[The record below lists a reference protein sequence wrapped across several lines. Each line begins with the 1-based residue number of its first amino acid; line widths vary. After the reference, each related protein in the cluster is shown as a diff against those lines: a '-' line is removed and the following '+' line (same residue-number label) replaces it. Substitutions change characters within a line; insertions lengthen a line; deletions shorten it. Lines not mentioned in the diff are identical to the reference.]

1 MRRRGGALATNLQTE
16 RPRALFLSPESPY
29 PMQGGGALRSAS
41 LLHYLGAHA
50 DVDLIVF
57 REPSAPDPAKL
68 LPPMLV
74 RRVVTI
80 ELPVHRT
87 GGAARAVRN
96 AWRLARR
103 TPPLVDRFAGFES
116 QIAAAVAG
124 QSYAVGVIEHFWCA
138 AYWDQIAPV
147 CRQTILDLHNIESV
161 LHSRCAETERGA
173 TALAHAAFAAAALN
187 LERAWLPRFTQVL
200 VTSAPDAKLARERAP
215 QARVTVYP
223 NAVPLVPVPTRVPD
237 QAVVFSGNLEY
248 HPNISAVRFFR
259 QEIWPLLREQWPALV
274 WRLVGKNPHAIQTW
288 ISDDSRIEVRGPV
301 DDAVSELARSQVAVA
316 PILAGSGTR
325 LKILEAWAAGV
336 PVVSTTLGAEG
347 LPVRSGEHLLLADS
361 RVEFARAV
369 SELLQD
375 ENLRVKLAAAG
386 RRLVEKEFT
395 WESAWKTLDF
405 PVLLPTE

>member
-1 MRRRGGALATNLQTE
+1 
-16 RPRALFLSPESPY
+16 LS
-29 PMQGGGALRSAS
+29 
-41 LLHYLGAHA
+41 AHA

-57 REPSAPDPAKL
+57 RQPGAANPAQH
-68 LPPMLV
+68 LPPGLV
-74 RRVVTI
+74 RRIVSI
-80 ELPVHRT
+80 DLPVHRT
-87 GGAARAVRN
+87 GGAARAIRN

-116 QIAAAVAG
+116 QVGAAVAG
-124 QSYAVGVIEHFWCA
+124 QFYAVGIIEHFWCA
-138 AYWDQIAPV
+138 AYWNQIAPV
-147 CRQTILDLHNIESV
+147 CRQTVLDLHNIESV

-173 TALAHAAFAAAALN
+173 TALAHASFAAAALN
-187 LERAWLPRFTQVL
+187 LERAWLPRFSQVL
-200 VTSAPDAKLARERAP
+200 VASAPDAKLALERAP

-223 NAVPLVPVPTRVPD
+223 NAVPLVPVPSQTPD

-259 QEIWPLLREQWPALV
+259 EEIWPLLRERWPALV

-288 ISDDSRIEVRGPV
+288 ISNDSRIEVRGAV

-336 PVVSTTLGAEG
+336 PVVSTTVGAEG

-361 RVEFARAV
+361 GVEFARVV
-369 SELLQD
+369 SQLLQD
-375 ENLRVKLAAAG
+375 ENLRVKLGAAG
-386 RRLVEKEFT
+386 RRLLEKEFT
-395 WESAWKTLDF
+395 WESAWKTLDILV
-405 PVLLPTE
+405 PSRTE